1 MNVFRSKK
9 KQALKDIGEDSIGR
23 PSQDSDAPP
32 PLKAKKTFRMNKK
45 KEVEPPKFELDLVN
59 ALPASDDFRTSLL
72 MTGLSARFSMLRE
85 QDDPSSKLGKASDDS
100 VLFPRRQSRMN
111 NFDFSPSGLGDIAE
125 VGSIKDSR
133 RPFGSIGDDRIGS
146 SYSQDG
152 YGTDIEGSIMN
163 RAKPAEGNVLFGGRQ
178 KVYKIA
184 NHAVS
189 ANKVDSASSG
199 LGGRALYDDDLGLSA
214 FQRLK
219 LREKEEKERI
229 DAEINVNAP
238 EATASR
244 PESPTLAGYN
254 RNRETSSTTSS
265 GPSGARSSTAATS
278 FMSGRTPS
286 VNGQSNPSTPAV
298 PLQASSTGS
307 FIKNRRVHD
316 NTGDNTSPQLAS
328 ATGRF
333 EGRNGTVRSP
343 SPDAPTR
350 FQTAQ
355 RQLSAASQRPATRS
369 PPAAI
374 SANAGFDF
382 GVPAV
387 TPESRRTPG
396 TVPPLSPPHS
406 EGDDTMLPLQSNS
419 TPSMDTP
426 ASIKPKGVY
435 DDAKYQE
442 RQLQMQQGRD
452 MPPVRKNSPPRPFSP
467 VKAAEPDAFSRS
479 RADSQAASGQGYE
492 NARSRSQSST
502 QREFVP
508 RERMAYPSRT
518 DVVSPDAPPP
528 APRFFAPRNDTVPT
542 PALTPISEPKP
553 LVSAWEQAS
562 AYDEFQEDMPPEFR
576 SKNMPA
582 PQHPALR
589 RDRLSDRD
597 EPKRNSPFQGPSP
610 QTSRLPSP
618 IDLSKQQNVR
628 QPADSPTLPPPG
640 GLSGL
645 VRQHLRSDSDASS
658 VNGEDINDINDFS
671 PTASSMFS
679 ERTERSVPKGPP
691 GPTRG
696 RDAPPSGQ
704 TRFLANQPD
713 SRAISRASDT
723 PSWEKELYRHHS
735 REMSTDTQQE
745 RDDFAS
751 ELAARRRK
759 VQENLRN
766 FAESESRSQSPVR
779 APMAGAGPNEAS
791 FAKNN
796 RLNFLKSKTS
806 RGSLVTND
814 QPPPSQ
820 LKPMALAMGNGS
832 SPNVNSRFDDSQLK
846 REEEEM
852 MRGVSKA
859 VKTPPAADYMRA
871 RKDAQRERERQ
882 MMDRRGP
889 LPNGHDMRSS
899 EERSRRQ
906 LEQPMP
912 FRQQDYGRDRQPS
925 SRARD
930 PSRDAPPVSFR
941 GTPQPRNGSQ
951 PSSANNSRPGT
962 GERSSSEGRNDG
974 YRSDRGRPSHEQE
987 YGSYG
992 QQQQM
997 RRSPNLP
1004 PSGGMPPQGYQN
1016 GPAPRSRAESRTQ
1029 QFPGYFEGNSALP
1042 SHATSPYFDSQR
1054 QAPLAPY
1061 AANPTPP
1068 LAHQPP
1074 PAGSGRGTPV
1084 TPLGFQTQHFEN
1096 QRQAPGARKKSVNK
1110 HEISEPQFVSTTSRI
1125 STIQL
1130 PSNES
1135 GSGGGVY
1142 APPLPP
1148 MDPRRRTPSN
1158 AKSMF
1163 GAFSRKDEY
1172 ANHSSPDLPQH
1183 MQNQTEERMG
1193 MGSANGGDYQ
1203 GGQQQRKEPRKLR
1216 KMSSEGANLNA
1227 RNQQVFR
1234 QTPSPAVPAF
1244 TGDGQNNMF

>member
-9 KQALKDIGEDSIGR
+9 KQALKDIGEDSTGR
-23 PSQDSDAPP
+23 PSQDSDVPP

-152 YGTDIEGSIMN
+152 YGTDVEGSIMN

-178 KVYKIA
+178 KVYKIP

-189 ANKVDSASSG
+189 ANKVDSASNG
-199 LGGRALYDDDLGLSA
+199 LGGKAVYDDELGLSA

-229 DAEINVNAP
+229 DAASNENTP
-238 EATASR
+238 ETTPSR

-307 FIKNRRVHD
+307 FIKNRRAHE
-316 NTGDNTSPQLAS
+316 NTGGHTSPQLAS

-355 RQLSAASQRPATRS
+355 RQLSATSQRPGTRS

-387 TPESRRTPG
+387 TRESRRTPG
-396 TVPPLSPPHS
+396 TAPPLSPPHS
-406 EGDDTMLPLQSNS
+406 EGDDTMLPVQSN
-419 TPSMDTP
+419 TRPSMDTP
-426 ASIKPKGVY
+426 VPIKPKGVY
-435 DDAKYQE
+435 DDAKFQE

-452 MPPVRKNSPPRPFSP
+452 MPPMRKNSPSRSFSP
-467 VKAAEPDAFSRS
+467 VKVAAPDDFSRS
-479 RADSQAASGQGYE
+479 RADSQVASSQGYE
-492 NARSRSQSST
+492 SARSRSQSST
-502 QREFVP
+502 HREFIP
-508 RERMAYPSRT
+508 RERMAPPPRR
-518 DVVSPDAPPP
+518 DVVSPEAPPA
-528 APRFFAPRNDTVPT
+528 APRFFAPRDDAVPT
-542 PALTPISEPKP
+542 PALTPISEPAKP
-553 LVSAWEQAS
+553 QVSAWEQAS
-562 AYDEFQEDMPPEFR
+562 AYDEFQEDMPRELR
-576 SKNMPA
+576 ANKMPP

-589 RDRLSDRD
+589 RDRLSHRD
-597 EPKRNSPFQGPSP
+597 ESKRNSPSQGSS
-610 QTSRLPSP
+610 QTSQFPSS
-618 IDLSKQQNVR
+618 IDLGKQQNVS

-645 VRQHLRSDSDASS
+645 VRQHLRNDSDASS
-658 VNGEDINDINDFS
+658 VTGDDINDINDFS

-679 ERTERSVPKGPP
+679 ERTERSVPKGPAVA
-691 GPTRG
+691 TRG

-704 TRFLANQPD
+704 TRFLASQPD
-713 SRAISRASDT
+713 SRAISQASDT

-779 APMAGAGPNEAS
+779 APMNGAGPNEAS

-806 RGSLVTND
+806 RGSLVNND

-820 LKPMALAMGNGS
+820 LKPMPLAMANGS
-832 SPNVNSRFDDSQLK
+832 SINVNSRIDDNQWK

-852 MRGVSKA
+852 MRGVPKA
-859 VKTPPAADYMRA
+859 AKTPPAADYMRA

-889 LPNGHDMRSS
+889 PPNGHDMRSS

-906 LEQPMP
+906 MEQPMP
-912 FRQQDYGRDRQPS
+912 FRQQDYGRERHPS

-941 GTPQPRNGSQ
+941 GTPAPRNGSQ
-951 PSSANNSRPGT
+951 PGSANNSRPGT
-962 GERSSSEGRNDG
+962 GDRSSSEGRNDG

-997 RRSPNLP
+997 GRSPNLP
-1004 PSGGMPPQGYQN
+1004 PSRGMPPQGYQN
-1016 GPAPRSRAESRTQ
+1016 GPLPRSRAESRTQ
-1029 QFPGYFEGNSALP
+1029 QFPGYFEGNSGPP
-1042 SHATSPYFDSQR
+1042 SHATSPNFDSQR

-1068 LAHQPP
+1068 LAQQPS
-1074 PAGSGRGTPV
+1074 PAGSGRGTPI
-1084 TPLGFQTQHFEN
+1084 TPHGFQTQHFEN

-1135 GSGGGVY
+1135 GGGGAY

-1148 MDPRRRTPSN
+1148 MDPRRRAPSN
-1158 AKSMF
+1158 AKGMF
-1163 GAFSRKDEY
+1163 SAFSRKDEY

-1183 MQNQTEERMG
+1183 MQNQTEERVNI
-1193 MGSANGGDYQ
+1193 GSAQ
-1203 GGQQQRKEPRKLR
+1203 GGEYQQKREPRKLR
-1216 KMSSEGANLNA
+1216 KISSEGANLNG
-1227 RNQQVFR
+1227 RNQQAFR

-1244 TGDGQNNMF
+1244 AGDGQNNMF